1 MTSFA
6 CRISIIGSEL
16 LNSGGVINPAA
27 KADLT
32 RLNHLQ
38 LLQTKHPIERK
49 VTGMS
54 ARQRTKEL
62 LKETFPSIWLQW
74 HLMHH
79 PKSADPELLYLDRI
93 VPEGAVTVD
102 VGANCGL
109 YTRKLARLS
118 RPVYAFR
125 PSHKMADLLRR
136 TSASNVSVHEIA
148 LSVQT
153 GNAALFIPQDDPAL
167 IFGLASLEPAVSAP
181 SKQIFSVSVPTAR
194 LDAIVHQ
201 DVAFVKIDVE
211 GHELNVLNGSV
222 ELLEHSQP
230 VFLVEAE
237 DRHRAQATRSI
248 FEFFETKSYRG
259 FFLKEGSAVP
269 IDQFRPADLQ
279 DANALLPDG
288 GRKSGQS
295 YVNNFFF
302 FPTPLHGTSIL
313 NT

>member
-1 MTSFA
+1 V
-6 CRISIIGSEL
+6 
-16 LNSGGVINPAA
+16 GVIDLAA

-32 RLNHLQ
+32 RLIHLQ
-38 LLQTKHPIERK
+38 LLKTKYRTERK

-62 LKETFPSIWLQW
+62 LKETFPSIWLRW

-118 RPVYAFR
+118 KQVYAFE

-136 TSASNVSVHEIA
+136 TSASNVRVHEIA
-148 LSVQT
+148 LSDQT
-153 GNAALFIPQDDPAL
+153 GNAELFIPQDNQEP
-167 IFGLASLEPAVSAP
+167 IYGLASLEPRLGSPNKRGVS
-181 SKQIFSVSVPTAR
+181 ISVPTAR

-211 GHELNVLNGSV
+211 GHELSVLNGAV

-237 DRHRAQATRSI
+237 DRHRAEATRSI
-248 FEFFETKSYRG
+248 FEFFETRSYRG
-259 FFLKEGSAVP
+259 FFLKEGSAMP
-269 IDQFRPADLQ
+269 IDQFRSADLQ

-288 GRKSGQS
+288 GRRSGQS

-302 FPTPLHGTSIL
+302 FPKHLDGESIL
-313 NT
+313 NG